1 MVNYLKAKSWSHY
14 KIQSPR
20 TTSGS
25 SVIIHK
31 FMPQSKA
38 LTITSVKSRSGEIR
52 NCNCLGWSHQ
62 QHWWLDVDVA
72 SSYSHCDLAL
82 GLPGCRRQAA
92 VANPCPTIDFIGLP
106 LVPTAEGW
114 PWWTWGGAPWAR
126 AENFVKK
133 PPFIV
138 NVTNLKLNG
147 LNAFMWVSWSPSD
160 PKKSQCIDKCIQIH
174 QLCVNKHGYD
184 IQIKFEVSLHFWPIW
199 PTVCQ

>member
-1 MVNYLKAKSWSHY
+1 MNTKIKKISKKEMVNYLKAKSWSHY

-82 GLPGCRRQAA
+82 GLPGFKRQAA
-92 VANPCPTIDFIGLP
+92 VSKPCPTIDFRGLP
-106 LVPTAEGW
+106 PEATAEGW
-114 PWWTWGGAPWAR
+114 PWCTWGGTGGDSQ
-126 AENFVKK
+126 KK
-133 PPFIV
+133 KTKEVWIRY
-138 NVTNLKLNG
+138 LKN
-147 LNAFMWVSWSPSD
+147 
-160 PKKSQCIDKCIQIH
+160 
-174 QLCVNKHGYD
+174 
-184 IQIKFEVSLHFWPIW
+184 
-199 PTVCQ
+199 

>member
-25 SVIIHK
+25 SVILHN

-114 PWWTWGGAPWAR
+114 PWWTWGWTGGDLPSGGKRTCAGGGMGQLAG
-126 AENFVKK
+126 F
-133 PPFIV
+133 
-138 NVTNLKLNG
+138 KLADDCCSG
-147 LNAFMWVSWSPSD
+147 LDWLLLEEVSSDDVSWWSFICFLFMVSPLVVGFSGINVLVGNSGRD
-160 PKKSQCIDKCIQIH
+160 WNI
-174 QLCVNKHGYD
+174 L
-184 IQIKFEVSLHFWPIW
+184 
-199 PTVCQ
+199 